1 MKLVWPAGN
10 NDERIGIGVGVVAA
24 GLFEPEIAVSR
35 QSQSPTI
42 NSIRG
47 GLKW

>member
-1 MKLVWPAGN
+1 MNLVWLVGN
-10 NDERIGIGVGVVAA
+10 NGERIGIGVGVVAV
-24 GLFEPEIAVSR
+24 GFFKPEIAVSR

-42 NSIRG
+42 NSLRG